1 MSNDLSKYVG
11 ATPSN
16 IEIPDYI
23 RDAVDG
29 IYPPRETKLDPRVP
43 TPIRNHMASNLRKLV
58 IKVLNM
64 YIEDNGGRGPLRHY
78 NELHGFPVAYPPHL
92 IQSEAAAVKADHYE
106 PDELFKERIR
116 LMVGGNNPSA
126 YSTDAAKLSR
136 NGARYY
142 TSPSTFPLI
151 RALGYL
157 YLQGWRWVK
166 YETLDGVVVGF
177 EQKQPINNIPIPLR
191 AEYRLIADFRQLVG
205 IDLTTCFSVGRVREI
220 TNNTSAVYISLSN

>member
-1 MSNDLSKYVG
+1 MSNDLSKYAG
-11 ATPSN
+11 ATPN
-16 IEIPDYI
+16 TVDIPDYI
-23 RDAVDG
+23 RDAVNG
-29 IYPPRETKLDPRVP
+29 KNTPKETKLDPRIP
-43 TPIRNHMASNLRKLV
+43 TPMRTPMAHNLRKAA

-78 NELHGFPVAYPPHL
+78 NELHGFPVAYPPHQ
-92 IQSEAAAVKADHYE
+92 IQSEAAAVNTEHYQ
-106 PDELFKERIR
+106 PDELFKERGR
-116 LMVGGNNPSA
+116 LMVGGNNPTA
-126 YSTDAAKLSR
+126 YSTEAARLSR

-142 TSPSTFPLI
+142 TSPSSFPLI

-177 EQKQPINNIPIPLR
+177 EQKQPLNNIPIPLR

-205 IDLTTCFSVGRVREI
+205 ISLAACFNVGRVKEI

>member
-1 MSNDLSKYVG
+1 MSNNLSKYAG
-11 ATPSN
+11 ATPST
-16 IEIPDYI
+16 IDVPDYI
-23 RDAVDG
+23 RDAVSG
-29 IYPPRETKLDPRVP
+29 IYTPKETKLDPRVP

-58 IKVLNM
+58 IKVMNM

-92 IQSEAAAVKADHYE
+92 IQSEADAVKSEHYE
-106 PDELFKERIR
+106 PDDLFKERIR

-142 TSPSTFPLI
+142 TSPSTFPLV

-191 AEYRLIADFRQLVG
+191 AEYRLIADFRQLIG
-205 IDLTTCFSVGRVREI
+205 ISLADCFNAGRVKEI

>member
-1 MSNDLSKYVG
+1 MSNDLRKYAG

-16 IEIPDYI
+16 LDIPDYI
-23 RDAVDG
+23 RDSVNG
-29 IYPPRETKLDPRVP
+29 INTSSEAKLDPRVP
-43 TPIRNHMASNLRKLV
+43 TPIRNHMASNLRKAV

-78 NELHGFPVAYPPHL
+78 NEIHGFPVAYPPHL
-92 IQSEAAAVKADHYE
+92 IQSEAATVDSDHYE

-142 TSPSTFPLI
+142 TSPSTFPLV

-177 EQKQPINNIPIPLR
+177 EQKQPLNNIPIPLR
-191 AEYRLIADFRQLVG
+191 AEYRLITDYRQLVG
-205 IDLTTCFSVGRVREI
+205 ISLADCFNGERVKEI
-220 TNNTSAVYISLSN
+220 TNSTSAVYISLSN